1 MMVRRSALGA
11 ACARGIVGVLLLI
24 LGSCSPSGDAEV
36 ASASADGV
44 PAFEPDPTWPKLPA
58 DWTWG
63 EVLGVSADAR
73 DHVWLTTLGRVA
85 EFDPSGAF
93 VQQWSARGESNQ
105 WTVIHGLFLDHKG
118 YVWTGAR
125 DEHQILKFTRDGKL
139 VLTIGRM
146 GATGGSSDAELLGRP
161 SEIYVSPETNELFVA
176 DGYTNRR
183 VVVYDA
189 ETGRYL
195 RHWGAYGK
203 RPEDV
208 ARVRRSDDDAS
219 APPHFSVVH
228 GITGSR
234 DGLIYVGDRQNN
246 RIQVFDRSGK
256 YVAER
261 IIRPGSGAAFSVALS
276 HDPQQQFVFVA
287 DGTEHKVWILRRS
300 DLAVVGALGGEGS
313 APGQLGITHNLTTD
327 SRGHLYVAEAVP
339 GLRAQKFTFKG
350 IVPAA
355 R

>member
-1 MMVRRSALGA
+1 VVRRPRERRV
-11 ACARGIVGVLLLI
+11 CAGIVLPVLLTVV
-24 LGSCSPSGDAEV
+24 GSCASPPEETSTLSIHA
-36 ASASADGV
+36 GV
-44 PAFEPDPTWPKLPA
+44 PAFEVDPSWPALPA
-58 DWTWG
+58 GWTWG
-63 EVLGVSADAR
+63 EVLGVSADAN

-85 EFDPSGAF
+85 EFDAHGAF
-93 VQQWSARGESNQ
+93 VQEWSARGESGQ
-105 WTVIHGLFLDHKG
+105 WSVIHGLFIDHNG

-139 VLTIGRM
+139 VLTIGRLS
-146 GATGGSSDAELLGRP
+146 ATGGSNDPALLGRP
-161 SEIYVSPETNELFVA
+161 SEIYVSPDSNEVFVA

-183 VVVYDA
+183 VVVFDA
-189 ETGRYL
+189 ATGLYL

-203 RPEDV
+203 RPEDIG
-208 ARVRRSDDDAS
+208 RVRRADDDATA
-219 APPHFSVVH
+219 APQFTVVH

-261 IIRPGSGAAFSVALS
+261 IIRPGSGAAFSVVLS

-287 DGTEHKVWILRRS
+287 DGTEHKVWILRRA
-300 DLAVVGALGGEGS
+300 DLAVVGQLGSEGS
-313 APGQLGITHNLTTD
+313 GPGQLGITHNLATD

-350 IVPAA
+350 VVSAPP
-355 R
+355 